1 METAEGLNKN
11 ALIKEQEP
19 AKTQPGQALS
29 EPCADMA
36 AENSSVKLTELNGS
50 KTDVK
55 SQNLKGAV
63 KSAGEEK
70 EVRGE
75 KLGGKFKDVKAL
87 LDAYNSLQSVFTE
100 RSRKLKELEREKV
113 NANAQTIDDLQS
125 SGGNLLE
132 KIVGKNK
139 LTDEETSRLK
149 STAGTFDCDE
159 GIGLVKAYVKMLE
172 DKLKDGEKYSSR
184 EYILQKIN
192 EDRALKDEVIKNY
205 LGDIVA
211 KKPDAILLSG
221 GGQGVYA
228 PPLKPNSLAEAG
240 EIARQIFI
248 NQENTKW

>member
-1 METAEGLNKN
+1 METADGLNKN

-19 AKTQPGQALS
+19 AKTQPNPALS
-29 EPCADMA
+29 SPRDEISDSEKA
-36 AENSSVKLTELNGS
+36 ALSGAKPGI
-50 KTDVK
+50 K
-55 SQNLKGAV
+55 SQNSGVAAEKTDGE
-63 KSAGEEK
+63 KAGK
-70 EVRGE
+70 VE

-113 NANAQTIDDLQS
+113 NANAQTIDDLR
-125 SGGNLLE
+125 GGDGNLLE

-149 STAGTFDCDE
+149 LTAETFDCDE

>member
-1 METAEGLNKN
+1 METAEGTTKN
-11 ALIKEQEP
+11 VLTKGQEP
-19 AKTQPGQALS
+19 AKTQPRQSLS

-36 AENSSVKLTELNGS
+36 AENSSVKLTESNGT

-55 SQNLKGAV
+55 SQNLNNAA
-63 KSAGEEK
+63 KSAGGEK
-70 EVRGE
+70 DVKGE

-113 NANAQTIDDLQS
+113 NAGAQTIDDLRR
-125 SGGNLLE
+125 GDGNLLE

-149 STAGTFDCDE
+149 ATAETFGGDE
-159 GIGLVKAYVKMLE
+159 SIGLVKAYVKMLE

-205 LGDIVA
+205 LGEIVA
-211 KKPDAILLSG
+211 KKPEAILISG

-228 PPLKPNSLAEAG
+228 PPLKPNTLAEAG